1 MWTRKDRSWLI
12 SQLHGQPWEAMLK
25 WGDGGVQAKLEDQ
38 QKGCI

>member
-1 MWTRKDRSWLI
+1 MANPGL
-12 SQLHGQPWEAMLK
+12 PWEAMLK